1 MFFVPEWVDGT
12 LFLVHQGERLHYWA
26 GTMLRSLNWQGF
38 WVIRIVLN
46 QWMLLRTYW
55 SLQEFCIENVSLFV
69 VKFRNWLL
77 TLDTIVVGRV
87 SSKCCL
93 QAKVS
98 ENAMALD
105 VVILSNLYHIL
116 DSPSGK
122 KSICHNLESQKSLIL
137 FCVVPFSR
145 NFAIYFCSFII
156 YH

>member
-1 MFFVPEWVDGT
+1 MGPFSWCTRERGCITELELCSGVWIDRDFELFGSYLTNGCCFVPTEVCKSSVLKMCLSLWWNSGIGT
-12 LFLVHQGERLHYWA
+12 DF
-26 GTMLRSLNWQGF
+26 
-38 WVIRIVLN
+38 
-46 QWMLLRTYW
+46 
-55 SLQEFCIENVSLFV
+55 
-69 VKFRNWLL
+69 LL